1 MKLIN
6 RILIKLGLKDRINY
20 NSVEYQ
26 RSRGAKIGEDVI
38 LIDSRIDDQFQYLL
52 SIGNHVTIT
61 GATIL
66 THDASTKRSL
76 GFTKCGRVDI
86 GDDVF
91 IGIGAIILPNTQIG
105 SKVIIGAGTVVGRNI
120 PDNSVV
126 IGNPCK
132 IVSSYDDYIS
142 RMKENFESPG
152 GGYCKYPYELT
163 KEEKEIQSNMPIN
176 TVSYTL

>member
-1 MKLIN
+1 MGLIN
-6 RILIKLGLKDRINY
+6 RILIKFGLKERINY

-26 RSRGAKIGEDVI
+26 RSRGAKIGEDVV
-38 LIDSRIDDQFQYLL
+38 LINCRIDDQFQYLL

-66 THDASTKRSL
+66 THDASTKRAL

-86 GDDVF
+86 GDNVF
-91 IGIGAIILPNTQIG
+91 IGDGSTILPNTQIG
-105 SKVIIGAGTVVGRNI
+105 NRVVIGAGAVVAKNI

-132 IVSSYDDYIS
+132 IICSYDDYVS
-142 RMKENFESPG
+142 RMKEKFDAE
-152 GGYCKYPYELT
+152 GGYCKYPGELT
-163 KEEKEIQSNMPIN
+163 QEEKEMQRAMSIDK
-176 TVSYTL
+176 VSYTL